1 MLLFH
6 FLYILPRVSFCLSL
20 TYSLLSSSFLSL
32 YLSIYLSPFLSFS
45 SSLSLPFSSS
55 LSLSLLLSLPFSLS
69 LSLTLPFSL
78 SLPLSLFTS
87 FHRFEALPSMP
98 VPTKHGCEAFLVSYE
113 KGTLRDI
120 PGLDEIRSFQ
130 SFRYVQESLH
140 FFSLSFI

>member
-1 MLLFH
+1 MHLYKKIRFAPSSSFFIFLFPRFH
-6 FLYILPRVSFCLSL
+6 SLFLYIFLFCMQTNGINDSARSNPLS
-20 TYSLLSSSFLSL
+20 Y
-32 YLSIYLSPFLSFS
+32 
-45 SSLSLPFSSS
+45 S
-55 LSLSLLLSLPFSLS
+55 LSLSLHLY
-69 LSLTLPFSL
+69 L
-78 SLPLSLFTS
+78 SLPLSFTVSLSLFTS
-87 FHRFEALPSMP
+87 LYRFEALPSMP